1 MQRTRGQAAEKGEQ
15 PGVLEWIGG
24 RPDKSLL
31 TLVLPH
37 PCLCMPVLLWHCAWP
52 KAPLVQLQATYASK
66 LHFLSLQGHSCQV
79 TSMSCPY
86 TSGGC
91 LPALWVCSTRVM
103 AREML
108 CFRA

>member
-1 MQRTRGQAAEKGEQ
+1 MSLHNHSSISVCMLVCVTLAVGLLH
-15 PGVLEWIGG
+15 VG
-24 RPDKSLL
+24 R
-31 TLVLPH
+31 V
-37 PCLCMPVLLWHCAWP
+37 
-52 KAPLVQLQATYASK
+52 
-66 LHFLSLQGHSCQV
+66 LQGHSCQV
-79 TSMSCPY
+79 TSMSWPY